1 MDNIEKIIEII
12 KEELGSELDPDI
24 TITPDLDLSADL
36 HVDSL
41 DKVLIVG
48 DIEKAF
54 DIVFSNDDLSNVRT
68 ISDIVEKI
76 DEIKGRKANA

>member
-1 MDNIEKIIEII
+1 MDNIKRIIEII
-12 KEELGSELDPDI
+12 RDELGSELDPDI
-24 TITPDLDLSADL
+24 AITPDLDLAADL

-76 DEIKGRKANA
+76 DEMKGRKANA

>member
-12 KEELGSELDPDI
+12 KEELGSELDPGI
-24 TITPDLDLSADL
+24 TITPDLDLAADL

-76 DEIKGRKANA
+76 DEIKGRAADA

>member
-24 TITPDLDLSADL
+24 TITTDLDLAADL

-76 DEIKGRKANA
+76 DEIKGRAADA